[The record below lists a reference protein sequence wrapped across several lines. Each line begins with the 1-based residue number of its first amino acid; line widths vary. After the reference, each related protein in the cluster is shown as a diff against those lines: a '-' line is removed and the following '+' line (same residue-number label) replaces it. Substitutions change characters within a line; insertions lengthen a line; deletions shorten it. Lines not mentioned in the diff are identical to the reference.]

1 MCHPV
6 VNLGLTHLL
15 KEKEYVTLNLFL
27 PILLSL
33 FSRTRNKNVYT

>member
-6 VNLGLTHLL
+6 VKIRLIHLL
-15 KEKEYVTLNLFL
+15 KEKEYVTLTLFL

-33 FSRTRNKNVYT
+33 FSTTHNKNVYT